1 MTLQML
7 LVFLILAATVFLIAS
22 DALRV
27 DIVAISVMVLLPW
40 LGLLTPAEA
49 FSGLASNAVVA
60 VIAVMILGYGVDRS
74 GAVNRLI
81 HPIILFARNDERR
94 LIGVVTVTVGLIS
107 AFMQNSGV
115 VALFL
120 PAMLRISKSAGMP
133 ASRLLMPMAFAVLLG
148 GNLSMIGSAPL
159 IILNDLLRQGGEND
173 FGLFSVT
180 PAGIVLLGAGI
191 LYFFFFGN
199 RVLPDLGKRS
209 KKSLSAQQKLI
220 ETWHLPTTIYQCAV
234 PAQSPLV
241 GKTRGEAQI
250 RAHYRLNLL
259 ALAQGDDVHYAPWRH
274 TPFAA
279 GQRMALLGNKD
290 DLNRF
295 VNDYGLMYKEDAR
308 PFEHLET
315 AGNAGFAELI
325 IPVRAPII
333 GKSLRDIALRKTYGV
348 EPIMLLSGEGEA
360 RQNFSDEQLQAGN
373 ALIVHGRWQQI
384 RAMADNNN
392 FVLITPVD
400 AKEEA
405 EEARPGTALLCFIG
419 AIILTLL
426 GLPIALGLL
435 TGALAMIL
443 LRVVP
448 IDEAYR
454 SVNWRTVFL
463 LAGLIPLGIAMD
475 QSGAARYAASHALH
489 LLEGSSPILILCTV
503 GLLTTFFTLVISNVA
518 ATVLLVPLAMVMA
531 DLSDINPRGMALLVA
546 LCASNSF
553 LFPTHQVNAL
563 ILAPG
568 GYKTA
573 DFMRTGSILTILFL
587 GISVLFIYLFHV

>member
-7 LVFLILAATVFLIAS
+7 LVFLILAVTVFLIVS

-60 VIAVMILGYGVDRS
+60 VVAVMILGYGVDRS

-94 LIGVVTVTVGLIS
+94 IIGIVTVTVGLIS

-120 PAMLRISKSAGMP
+120 PAMLRISKSTGMP
-133 ASRLLMPMAFAVLLG
+133 ASRLLMPMGFAVLLG

-180 PAGIVLLGAGI
+180 PAGLVLLGAGI

-199 RVLPDLGKRS
+199 RVLPDVGKRS
-209 KKSLSAQQKLI
+209 KKSVSAQQKLI
-220 ETWHLPTTIYQCAV
+220 ETWQLPTTIYQCAV
-234 PAQSPLV
+234 PARSPLV

-250 RAHYRLNLL
+250 RARYRLNLL

-279 GQRMALLGNKD
+279 GQRMALLGNKG

-295 VNDYGLMYKEDAR
+295 VNDYGLMYKEDAK
-308 PFEHLET
+308 PFEDLET

-333 GKSLRDIALRKTYGV
+333 GKSLRDIALRKNYGV

-405 EEARPGTALLCFIG
+405 EEARPGTALVCFIG

-475 QSGAARYAASHALH
+475 QSGAARYVASHALH

-553 LFPTHQVNAL
+553 LLPTHQVNAL

-573 DFMRTGSILTILFL
+573 DFMRTGSILTVLFL
-587 GISVLFIYLFHV
+587 SIAVLFVYFFHM

>member
-1 MTLQML
+1 MIT
-7 LVFLILAATVFLIAS
+7 
-22 DALRV
+22 
-27 DIVAISVMVLLPW
+27 
-40 LGLLTPAEA
+40 GLCTKKTP
-49 FSGLASNAVVA
+49 G
-60 VIAVMILGYGVDRS
+60 
-74 GAVNRLI
+74 
-81 HPIILFARNDERR
+81 
-94 LIGVVTVTVGLIS
+94 
-107 AFMQNSGV
+107 
-115 VALFL
+115 
-120 PAMLRISKSAGMP
+120 
-133 ASRLLMPMAFAVLLG
+133 
-148 GNLSMIGSAPL
+148 
-159 IILNDLLRQGGEND
+159 
-173 FGLFSVT
+173 
-180 PAGIVLLGAGI
+180 
-191 LYFFFFGN
+191 
-199 RVLPDLGKRS
+199 
-209 KKSLSAQQKLI
+209 
-220 ETWHLPTTIYQCAV
+220 
-234 PAQSPLV
+234 
-241 GKTRGEAQI
+241 
-250 RAHYRLNLL
+250 
-259 ALAQGDDVHYAPWRH
+259 
-274 TPFAA
+274 
-279 GQRMALLGNKD
+279 
-290 DLNRF
+290 
-295 VNDYGLMYKEDAR
+295 

-360 RQNFSDEQLQAGN
+360 RQNFSDGTTSGRKCAYRSRKMAANQSDGRQQQL
-373 ALIVHGRWQQI
+373 
-384 RAMADNNN
+384 RAHY
-392 FVLITPVD
+392 PVD

-405 EEARPGTALLCFIG
+405 EEARPGMALVCFIG

-475 QSGAARYAASHALH
+475 QSGAARYVASHALH
-489 LLEGSSPILILCTV
+489 LLEGSSSILILCTV

-553 LFPTHQVNAL
+553 LLPTHQVNAL

>member
-7 LVFLILAATVFLIAS
+7 LVFLILAVTVFLIAS

-120 PAMLRISKSAGMP
+120 PAMLRISKSTGMP

-180 PAGIVLLGAGI
+180 PAGIVLLGAGV

-209 KKSLSAQQKLI
+209 KKSVSAQQKLI

-405 EEARPGTALLCFIG
+405 EEARPGMALVCFIG

-475 QSGAARYAASHALH
+475 QSGAARYVASHALH

-553 LFPTHQVNAL
+553 LLPTHQVNAL